1 MKNIVPCILL
11 FFIQLAFF
19 TGVAQEAKPV
29 QFANG
34 NFKTNTNIANGLFK
48 NEDIRL
54 ARYNDVYYVL
64 VQFNSLP
71 SAATKQHLQQEGISL
86 EGYLPGNAYLATIKN
101 NFDFRKA
108 KSFQL
113 SAINSVPSFYKID
126 QKLIEFKEPADK
138 EQTYKMAVT
147 FYQSVDKKMVSAA
160 LQQLGAIIVNTRF
173 DDGNSIFIQVNT
185 AIVDAIASLPFV
197 SSITL
202 ETLKDKTLNYN
213 GIAAHGI
220 SGLNALNGKNLN
232 GKNVTIGVG
241 DNADIS
247 THIDFAGRLINRTS
261 TTPENHGTH
270 TSGTTAGAGIIN
282 VKNHGMAPRA
292 TIINQYFSDII
303 VNTPAYITDYNMV
316 LSNNSYHAAET
327 GCAGEGQYNVL
338 SIFADKQLAQNKE
351 VLHVFAAGNDG
362 ANTCTP
368 YPASFGT
375 IKSGWQTAKNV
386 LTVGAIKTLDY
397 TNASFSS
404 RGPVKDGRIKPEI
417 TSGGLNVLSTN
428 VYNNYGYNTG
438 TSMACPAVTG
448 SIALMYERYRQL
460 NSGAN
465 PSAALMKALVC
476 NTAEDLGNAGPDY
489 TFGFGMLN
497 ARRAVEAIENNRYI
511 TSSITNNNITN
522 HTISIPANT
531 KKLKIMLYWADSAAA
546 VNAATALVND
556 LDLIV
561 VEPTAT
567 VHRPLIL
574 NAAPANVNNVAIE
587 GQDHTNNIEQVVI
600 DNPPAGIYTINIYGY
615 AIPFSSQDYVIS
627 YEIVQAGVT
636 VEYPFGGE
644 TLVPGET
651 ETIRWNAAGDDANTF
666 TIEYSTDKGSNWSL
680 INNSVAASARLY
692 NWIVPKTVTNN
703 ALIRVSRN
711 SSSFTDISDFS
722 FTVLGQ
728 PVVSGTNV
736 CEGAVQLDWEALS
749 GATSYNIV
757 QLVNDTMQI
766 VGNTT
771 SNSFVLAGLNKNKT
785 YWLGVAAKNG
795 TVQGRR
801 SVSLQVLPNSGP
813 CTLALFNNDIK
824 VDTILEPATAR
835 QLFANAANATKPV
848 KIAIKNQSNVT
859 VSGPFDASYS
869 YTGGATI
876 TETINTTI
884 AAGGTF
890 TYTFSGIYPQPAA
903 GYRYDF
909 NAWVTKVAD
918 VNHQNDTAYKTV
930 QNINNDAI
938 TVTPLVENFDVMSA
952 VEIRQNEMAIG
963 GNKYLDFS
971 TNTTRGRA
979 RTLVN
984 SGFALSG
991 NQALTLDQSPF
1002 NDITSTDSAI
1012 FNYNL
1017 SLLNGNQLRF
1027 DFYYR
1032 NHGQANNPGN
1042 KVWIRGSENNNWIE
1056 AYDLFGNQA
1065 DLGEWKKG
1073 IININDLLATALPA
1087 QNLTAT
1093 FQIKLGQEGNTSANN
1108 PNPVSDI
1115 DDGYTFDNMVLNKAV
1130 NDVSVLKINSP
1141 DKNGCSLSSNSAIS
1155 INIKNYNNAILSNLL
1170 VSYQVNNG
1178 SIVTENISSIAANQ
1192 SLNYAFN
1199 QLYDFSA
1206 YTSFNINVWVK
1217 YPGDSYAAN
1226 DSILN
1231 YIIYNS
1237 PVINSFPYL
1246 QTFENDNGFFFTNG
1260 TSSTWQWGTPAKA
1273 LINKAPNGSK
1283 AWVTNL
1289 SGNYT
1294 DNETS
1299 YLVSPCF
1306 DISSLTHPVLSF
1318 SHVIDIELDYD
1329 YTWVEYTI
1337 DGKTWQK
1344 LGAVNSGTNWYDN
1357 APANNWRASNA
1368 KWHVASIDLPVTGSN
1383 IRFRFVLSS
1392 DVGVT
1397 QEGIGIDDVRVHE
1410 KSVIAGSGG
1419 TIYPG
1424 TVTGGWTNNWV
1435 PFTFGS
1441 QSPGPFYSIA
1451 EINSNGQNLGTVTIQ
1466 PYLNYPGPIRNT
1478 GNQYYLNRNFVIQS
1492 TIPPTG
1498 NMGVRLY
1505 FTDEDA
1511 NALIKASGCVNCAK
1525 LFNAYELGVTKYSGN
1540 PAEENGTLDD
1550 NFSGYYQF
1558 TSPANTHIYPHGN
1571 GYYAEFTI
1579 NSFSEFW
1586 LGKDLITP
1594 ASNSVCAGTTI
1605 TYSVPAGAGN
1615 YQWQENSGTGYSN
1628 IINGAGYSGSTT
1640 NSLQLINPPG
1650 NKTGYKYRC
1659 IIDGANSAEN
1669 ILRFRNLWTGAT
1681 NTDWLTATNW
1691 SCGTVPDQYTDV
1703 IIPGSQPRYP
1713 VINTSTSIRSIK
1725 VLNSATVTLPVG
1737 VVLDIKGK

>member
-1 MKNIVPCILL
+1 MKNILPCILL
-11 FFIQLAFF
+11 FFIQLASLAS
-19 TGVAQEAKPV
+19 VAQEVKPV

-48 NEDIRL
+48 NEDVRL

-64 VQFNSLP
+64 VQFSSLP
-71 SAATKQHLQQEGISL
+71 SAAAKQRLEQEGL
-86 EGYLPGNAYLATIKN
+86 LLDTYLPGNAYLATIKN

-113 SAINSVPSFYKID
+113 IAINSVPAFYKID
-126 QKLIEFKEPADK
+126 QKLIEFQEPADK
-138 EQTYKMAVT
+138 EQTYNMAVT
-147 FYQSVDKKMVSAA
+147 FYQSIDKKLVKAA
-160 LQQLGAIIVNTRF
+160 LQQLGAVIASTRF
-173 DDGNSIFIQVNT
+173 DDGNTIFIQVNT

-202 ETLKDKTLNYN
+202 QTLKDKTLNYN
-213 GIAAHGI
+213 EIAAHGI
-220 SGLNALNGKNLN
+220 SGLNNLNGKNLN

-261 TTPENHGTH
+261 TTPQNHGTH
-270 TSGTTAGAGIIN
+270 TSGTAAGAGIIN
-282 VKNHGMAPRA
+282 VKNHGMAPKA

-316 LSNNSYHAAET
+316 LSNNSYHAAEA
-327 GCAGEGQYNVL
+327 GCAGVGQYNVL
-338 SIFADKQLAQNKE
+338 SSFVDRQLGQNKE
-351 VLHVFAAGNDG
+351 VLHIMAAGNDG
-362 ANTCTP
+362 ANICTP

-386 LTVGAIKTLDY
+386 LTVGAIKTQDY

-404 RGPVKDGRIKPEI
+404 RGPVNDGRIKPEI
-417 TSGGLNVLSTN
+417 TSGGFNVFSTN
-428 VYNNYGYNTG
+428 VYNNYGFSNG
-438 TSMACPAVTG
+438 TSMSCPAVTG
-448 SIALMYERYRQL
+448 SMALMYERYRQL
-460 NSGAN
+460 NGGAN

-511 TSSITNNNITN
+511 ISSVTNNNITN
-522 HTISIPANT
+522 HSISIPANT
-531 KKLKIMLYWADSAAA
+531 KKLKVMLYWADSAAA
-546 VNAATALVND
+546 VNAGAALVND

-574 NAAPANVNNVAIE
+574 SAVPANVNNVAIE

-600 DNPPAGIYTINIYGY
+600 DNPVAGLYTVNIYGY
-615 AIPFSSQDYVIS
+615 TIPFGSQDYVIS
-627 YEIVQAGVT
+627 YEIIEAGVT

-651 ETIRWNAAGDDANTF
+651 ESIRWNAAGDDANTF
-666 TIEYSTDKGSNWSL
+666 TIDYTTDNGSNWIL
-680 INNSVAASARLY
+680 INNSVGANTRIY
-692 NWIVPKTVTNN
+692 NWVVPSTFTSN

-711 SSSFTDISDFS
+711 NSSLTDNSDFNFS
-722 FTVLGQ
+722 VLGQ
-728 PVVSGTNV
+728 PAVTATNV
-736 CEGAVQLDWEALS
+736 CEGAVQLNWAAIT

-757 QLVNDTMQI
+757 QLVNDSMQI

-771 SNSFVLAGLNKNKT
+771 SNSFVLTGLNKNKT
-785 YWLGVAAKNG
+785 YWMGVAAKNG
-795 TVQGRR
+795 LVQGRR
-801 SVSLQVLPNSGP
+801 SVSLQVQPNSGP
-813 CTLALFNNDIK
+813 CTLAIFNNDIK
-824 VDTILEPATAR
+824 VDTILEPSTAR

-848 KIAIKNQSNVT
+848 KISIKNQSNVA
-859 VSGPFDASYS
+859 VSGPFDAYYS
-869 YTGGATI
+869 YTGGGTI

-890 TYTFSGIYPQPAA
+890 TYTFSGIYLQPAT

-909 NAWVTKVAD
+909 KAWVTKAAD

-938 TVTPLVENFDVMSA
+938 TVTPVIENFDAMSA

-991 NQALTLDQSPF
+991 NQALTLDQTPY
-1002 NDITSTDSAI
+1002 NDITTTDSAI

-1017 SLLNGNQLRF
+1017 SLLSGNQVRF
-1027 DFYYR
+1027 DFYYK

-1056 AYDLFGNQA
+1056 AYNLFENQA
-1065 DLGEWKKG
+1065 DLGKWKKG
-1073 IININDLLATALPA
+1073 IVNINDLLATALPA

-1115 DDGYTFDNMVLNKAV
+1115 DDGYTFDNLVLNKAV
-1130 NDVSVLKINSP
+1130 NDVSVLGINSP

-1170 VSYQVNNG
+1170 VSYQVNGG
-1178 SIVTENISSIAANQ
+1178 SIVTENIPSIAANQ
-1192 SLNYAFN
+1192 LLNYSFN

-1206 YTSFNINVWVK
+1206 YIDFNINVWVK
-1217 YPGDSYAAN
+1217 YATDSYAAN

-1231 YIIYNS
+1231 YIIHNS
-1237 PVINSFPYL
+1237 PIINAYPYL
-1246 QTFENDNGFFFTNG
+1246 QTFENDNGFFYTNG
-1260 TSSTWQWGTPAKA
+1260 TSSSWQWGTPAKA

-1306 DISSLTHPVLSF
+1306 DISSLTQPVLSF

-1329 YTWVEYTI
+1329 YSWVEYTT
-1337 DGKTWQK
+1337 DGKLWQK
-1344 LGAVNSGTNWYDN
+1344 LGTVNSGTNWYDN
-1357 APANNWRASNA
+1357 SPANNWRASNT

-1383 IRFRFVLSS
+1383 IRFRFVLST

-1419 TIYPG
+1419 IVYPG
-1424 TVTGGWTNNWV
+1424 TVNGGWTNNWV

-1441 QSPGPFYSIA
+1441 LSPGPLYSIA
-1451 EINSNGQNLGTVTIQ
+1451 EINSNGQNLGTVTMQ
-1466 PYLNYPGPIRNT
+1466 PYLNFPGPVRNT

-1498 NMGVRLY
+1498 NVGVRLY
-1505 FTDEDA
+1505 FTDVDV
-1511 NALIKASGCVNCAK
+1511 NALISATNCSGCVKPA
-1525 LFNAYELGVTKYSGN
+1525 NAYELGVTTYNGN
-1540 PAEENGTLDD
+1540 PSEYNGTLDD
-1550 NFSGYYQF
+1550 NTKGVYQF
-1558 TSPANTHIYPHGN
+1558 ISPANTNIYPHGN
-1571 GYYAEFTI
+1571 GYYAEFSI
-1579 NSFSEFW
+1579 NSFGECWFSNN
-1586 LGKDLITP
+1586 LILP
-1594 ASNSVCAGTTI
+1594 LASSVCAGSI
-1605 TYSVPAGAGN
+1605 VTYSVPLGGGT
-1615 YQWQENSGTGYSN
+1615 YQWQEDIGSGYAN
-1628 IINGAGYSGSTT
+1628 IVNGINYNGANKNT
-1640 NSLQLINPPG
+1640 LQLTGLPTSY
-1650 NKTGYKYRC
+1650 TGYKYRC
-1659 IIDGANSAEN
+1659 VVNGVNSSEN
-1669 ILRFRNLWTGAT
+1669 ILQFRNTWTGASST
-1681 NTDWLTATNW
+1681 NWFAAGNW
-1691 SCGTVPDQYTDV
+1691 SCGVVPDQYTDV
-1703 IIPGSQPRYP
+1703 IILSGQPRYP
-1713 VINTSTSIRSIK
+1713 VINSNTSIRSLS
-1725 VLNSATVTLPVG
+1725 VFNSANVTLLTG
-1737 VVLDIKGK
+1737 ILLDIKGR